1 MNNSQRD
8 DTEPLGRWLEPLGRR
23 PKGLKSRVKQFRRVF
38 PDLNMRFY
46 LPLRKGKVTA
56 AQRQGYP
63 CATATLLLRSGK

>member
-1 MNNSQRD
+1 MFKICLSSVDIIHQRVD
-8 DTEPLGRWLEPLGRR
+8 NGQRNDTE
-23 PKGLKSRVKQFRRVF
+23 FRRVF

-56 AQRQGYP
+56 SQRQGYP